1 MQKIQTWDLV
11 IVTTG
16 QFKWKTAKVVKV
28 SEKWVYLEGLN
39 MKKRA
44 KKWQWYIDVHHAI
57 DYSNV
62 QYFDGNWASRINID
76 VVDWKKQRVV
86 KNTGKPVTK

>member
-16 QFKWKTAKVVKV
+16 QYKWKTAKVVKV

-39 MKKRA
+39 IKKRA
-44 KKWQWYIDVHHAI
+44 KKGQGYVDVHHSI
-57 DYSNV
+57 NYSNV
-62 QYFDGNWASRINID
+62 QYFDGNSASRISID

-86 KNTGKPVTK
+86 KKTGKTVTK